1 MNGSGR
7 KRKGGEGEGRGREEE
22 REEEREERAERMVA
36 AGSGGGWDWAD
47 LCGRDRGMVST
58 GEDVEV
64 PNPAQRSLVCDRP
77 LHHLLDGILGPD
89 REGMRGAH
97 VNERV

>member
-1 MNGSGR
+1 MDRVGKERRGG
-7 KRKGGEGEGRGREEE
+7 GGEEETEEE
-22 REEEREERAERMVA
+22 GEEEREERAERMVA

-47 LCGRDRGMVST
+47 LRGRDRGMVST

-89 REGMRGAH
+89 REGMRGSH